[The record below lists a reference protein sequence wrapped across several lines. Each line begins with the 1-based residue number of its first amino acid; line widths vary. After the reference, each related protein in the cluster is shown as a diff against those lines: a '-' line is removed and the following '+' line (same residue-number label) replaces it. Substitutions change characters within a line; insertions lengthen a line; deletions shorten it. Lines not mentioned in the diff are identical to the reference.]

1 MAIGIM
7 SLPTE
12 RNSVSLEGHVER
24 ITYNDQESHFTIA
37 KLKLKGQREL
47 VTVIG
52 NLMSVG
58 LGERLKIQGVY
69 ERHPKY
75 GLQVRVERYESLAP
89 ATEIGIEKY
98 LGSGLIK
105 GIGPEMAKRIVQ
117 RFGLKTLEIIDKK
130 PSQLSQVEGVGPK
143 RITQLKKSWEAQK
156 EIRQIMIFLQGHGIT
171 SGLAAKIFKT
181 YGREAIVRIQ
191 ENPFDLASDLFGVGF
206 VTADRLAEKLGL
218 AKEAPQRLEAGI
230 AYLLQQKAEEGHTG
244 YPREELVRQA
254 VALLNVEEA
263 GVEQALKDLLQGRQ
277 LQVRPGPA
285 GTALIFLPYLSHCEE
300 GLARRI
306 NELLAHKLRLPEGLV
321 GEMAAVEQSLGLHL
335 ADRQRQAFETALTQ
349 KLLIITGGP
358 GTGKTTL
365 VRSILETFRR
375 GDLKCVL
382 MAPTGRA
389 AKRLSEVTHYPA
401 ATIHRTLGYNPHQRR
416 FLRDRGHPLEADL
429 ILIDEASMIDTV
441 LMYHLLQGVPDRA
454 VLILVGDVYQLPSVG
469 PGQVLA
475 DLIGSLRIPVVE
487 LIQIFRQAE
496 GSLIVANA
504 HRIHQGELPLIPPE
518 NRGGNQEFYFI
529 PQEDPEKAARWI
541 LELVGKKIPDRYALD
556 PLGEI
561 QVLTPMY
568 KGAVGAENLNQL
580 LQEGLNPGSAGLQRG
595 PRLFKVGD
603 KVMQVR
609 NNYEREVFNGDLG
622 RISKIDPEQQQ
633 VWVNFEG
640 QFVSYEYSDLDELS
654 LAYAISVHKSQ
665 GSEYPA
671 VVLPV
676 MTQHYIL
683 LQRNL
688 IYTAVT
694 RAKRLI
700 VIIGTKKALAMG
712 IRNNKT
718 QERHTALRERLS
730 LAGS

>member
-1 MAIGIM
+1 MFIGFGKVEFM
-7 SLPTE
+7 PLPPE
-12 RNSVSLEGHVER
+12 KNSVSLEGHVER

-47 VTVIG
+47 VTIIG

-58 LGERLKIQGVY
+58 LGERLKLQGVY

-75 GLQVRVERYESLAP
+75 GLQVRVERFESLAP

-117 RFGLKTLEIIDKK
+117 RFGLKTLELIEKK
-130 PSQLSQVEGVGPK
+130 PGQLAQVEGIGPK
-143 RITQLKKSWEAQK
+143 RITQIKKAWDAQK

-171 SGLAAKIFKT
+171 AGLASRIFKH
-181 YGREAIVRIQ
+181 YGRAAITRIQ
-191 ENPFDLASDLFGVGF
+191 ENPFDLAGDLFGVGF
-206 VTADRLAEKLGL
+206 ITADRLAEKLGM
-218 AKEAPQRLEAGI
+218 AREAPQRVEAGI
-230 AYLLQQKAEEGHTG
+230 TYLLQQKADEGHTG
-244 YPREELVRQA
+244 YPREELLRQSA
-254 VALLNVEEA
+254 ELLKVEEERGRA
-263 GVEQALKDLLQGRQ
+263 GPKEPARTAATPVRSGPGGKSLL
-277 LQVRPGPA
+277 
-285 GTALIFLPYLSHCEE
+285 FLPYLCHCEE
-300 GLARRI
+300 GLSRRV
-306 NELLAHKLRLPEGLV
+306 NELLAQKLRSPAGLV
-321 GEMAAVEQSLGLHL
+321 RQMAAVEQSLGLHL
-335 ADRQRQAFETALTQ
+335 AGRQREAFEKALTQ

-375 GDLKCVL
+375 IDLKSVL

-401 ATIHRTLGYNPHQRR
+401 ATIHRTLGYNPHQGR
-416 FLRDRGHPLEADL
+416 FIRDRSHPLEADL
-429 ILIDEASMIDTV
+429 IIIDEASMIDTV
-441 LMYHLLQGVPDRA
+441 LMYHLLQAVPDRA

-469 PGQVLA
+469 PGQILA
-475 DLIGSLRIPVVE
+475 DLIGSGRIPVVE
-487 LIQIFRQAE
+487 LDQIFRQVE
-496 GSLIVANA
+496 GSLIVSNA

-518 NRGGNQEFYFI
+518 TQGGNQEFYFI
-529 PQEDPEKAARWI
+529 QQDDPEKAARWI
-541 LELVGKKIPDRYALD
+541 LELVGKKIPARYGLD
-556 PLGEI
+556 PLGDI

-568 KGAVGAENLNQL
+568 KGAVGAEYLNQL
-580 LQEGLNPGSAGLQRG
+580 LQEGLNPGPAGLQRG
-595 PRLFKVGD
+595 PRSFKVGD

-622 RISKIDPEQQQ
+622 RIAKIDPEQQEI
-633 VWVNFEG
+633 WVNFEG
-640 QFVSYEYSDLDELS
+640 QFVTYEYSDLDELA

-676 MTQHYIL
+676 MTQHYVL

-694 RAKRLI
+694 RAKRL
-700 VIIGTKKALAMG
+700 T
-712 IRNNKT
+712 RPH
-718 QERHTALRERLS
+718 RH
-730 LAGS
+730 

>member
-7 SLPTE
+7 SQTPE
-12 RNSVSLEGHVER
+12 QNSVSLEGHVER
-24 ITYNDQESHFTIA
+24 ITYSDQESHFTIA

-47 VTVIG
+47 VTVVG

-58 LGERLKIQGVY
+58 LGERLKVQGVY

-89 ATEIGIEKY
+89 ATEIGIERY

-105 GIGPEMAKRIVQ
+105 GIGPQMAKRIVS
-117 RFGLKTLEIIDKK
+117 RFGLKTLEVLDKN
-130 PSQLSQVEGVGPK
+130 PGQLSLVEGIGPK
-143 RITQLKKSWEAQK
+143 RVTQLKKSWETQK
-156 EIRQIMIFLQGHGIT
+156 DIRQVMIFLQGHGIT
-171 SGLAAKIFKT
+171 TGLASKIFKH
-181 YGREAIVRIQ
+181 YGREAITRIQ
-191 ENPFDLASDLFGVGF
+191 ENPFDLAGDLFGVGF
-206 VTADRLAEKLGL
+206 ITADRLAEKLGM
-218 AKEAPQRLEAGI
+218 AREAPQRVEAGI

-244 YPREELVRQA
+244 FPEENLVRQTA
-254 VALLNVEEA
+254 ELLKVEA
-263 GVEQALKDLLQGRQ
+263 DRVDQALKDLLQRKQ
-277 LQVRPGPA
+277 LHLRPDPEGPP
-285 GTALIFLPYLSHCEE
+285 LIFLPYLSHCEE

-306 NELLAHKLRLPEGLV
+306 DEFLSQKLRLPSV
-321 GEMAAVEQSLGLHL
+321 RIRPAAGVESSLGLLL
-335 ADRQRQAFETALTQ
+335 AGRQQEAFEKALTQ
-349 KLLIITGGP
+349 KVLIITGGP

-365 VRSILETFRR
+365 VRSILEAFRR
-375 GDLKCVL
+375 SDLKSIL

-389 AKRLSEVTHYPA
+389 AKRLSEVTRYPA
-401 ATIHRTLGYNPHQRR
+401 ATIHRTLGYSPHQKR
-416 FLRDRGHPLEADL
+416 FIRDRGHPLEADL
-429 ILIDEASMIDTV
+429 IIVDEASMIDTV
-441 LMYHLLQGVPDRA
+441 LMYHLLQAVPDRA
-454 VLILVGDVYQLPSVG
+454 VLILVGDRYQLPSVG

-475 DLIGSLRIPVVE
+475 DLIGSHRIPVVE
-487 LIQIFRQAE
+487 LDHIFRQAE
-496 GSLIVANA
+496 GSLIVSNA
-504 HRIHQGELPLIPPE
+504 HRIHQGVLPLIPPE
-518 NRGGNQEFYFI
+518 TQEKDQEFYFI
-529 PQEDPEKAARWI
+529 HQEDPEKAARWI
-541 LELVGKKIPDRYALD
+541 LELVGKKIPERYGLD

-568 KGAVGAENLNQL
+568 KGAVGAENLNHL
-580 LQEGLNPGSAGLQRG
+580 LQEGLNPGTTGLQRG
-595 PRLFKVGD
+595 PRFYKVGD

-622 RISKIDPEQQQ
+622 RIAKIDPEQQEI
-633 VWVNFEG
+633 VVNFEG
-640 QFVSYEYSDLDELS
+640 QFVTYDFSDLDELT

-700 VIIGTKKALAMG
+700 VLIGTKKALAMA

-718 QERHTALRERLS
+718 QTRHTALRERLS
-730 LAGS
+730 QGAG